1 MHIQNVPRLMLHR
14 RRENEGRKKERKV
27 ARDRTVMMMI
37 KALLD
42 QWWTPAWDRCQRCM
56 HVVIM

>member
-1 MHIQNVPRLMLHR
+1 MCTYAHTHIQNVPRLMLHG
-14 RRENEGRKKERKV
+14 RRENEGRKRERKV

-42 QWWTPAWDRCQRCM
+42 Q
-56 HVVIM
+56 